1 MRILHHRKFVRNYR
15 KRIAPD
21 QKLADEFERR
31 LKLFIENPHHPL
43 LKNHKLEGKKSQYR
57 AFWLTGDFRVVYE
70 KIGNDIRLYDV
81 GTHNQVY

>member
-1 MRILHHRKFVRNYR
+1 MQILYHRKFVKNYR
-15 KRIAPD
+15 KRIAPN
-21 QKLADEFERR
+21 QNLTNEFERR

-43 LKNHKLEGKKSQYR
+43 LKNHKLTGKKSQYR

-70 KIGNDIRLYDV
+70 KIGSDVRLYDV